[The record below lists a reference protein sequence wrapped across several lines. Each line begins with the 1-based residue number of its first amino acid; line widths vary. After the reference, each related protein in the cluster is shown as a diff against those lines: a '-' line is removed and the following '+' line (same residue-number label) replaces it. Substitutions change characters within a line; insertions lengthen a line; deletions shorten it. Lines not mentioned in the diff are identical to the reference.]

1 MVFFTLGQQ
10 VKQMPRACLRAKQF
24 GLVLQGMAESA
35 QQGGALF
42 QPNQR
47 VAGGDLK
54 SRAQFLSS
62 DLLQTRR
69 IGLQR

>member
-1 MVFFTLGQQ
+1 MGQPIKQ
-10 VKQMPRACLRAKQF
+10 VPRACLRAKQF
-24 GLVLQGMAESA
+24 GLVLQGIAESA

-47 VAGGDLK
+47 VTGGDLK

>member
-1 MVFFTLGQQ
+1 
-10 VKQMPRACLRAKQF
+10 MPRACLRAKQF

-47 VAGGDLK
+47 VTGGDLK

-69 IGLQR
+69 ISLQR